1 MIDIIF
7 TFRTTYLDPKMGEEV
22 VDPLSI
28 AAEYMSPRIDK
39 VFEGGSFYLD
49 LISSLPLNDLIVTG
63 NVDFDTFLQML
74 GLLKI
79 LRILKLS
86 AFI

>member
-22 VDPLSI
+22 VDPLLI
-28 AAEYMSPRIDK
+28 AAEYMSFSLDK

-49 LISSLPLNDLIVTG
+49 LISSLPLNDLI
-63 NVDFDTFLQML
+63 
-74 GLLKI
+74 
-79 LRILKLS
+79 
-86 AFI
+86 